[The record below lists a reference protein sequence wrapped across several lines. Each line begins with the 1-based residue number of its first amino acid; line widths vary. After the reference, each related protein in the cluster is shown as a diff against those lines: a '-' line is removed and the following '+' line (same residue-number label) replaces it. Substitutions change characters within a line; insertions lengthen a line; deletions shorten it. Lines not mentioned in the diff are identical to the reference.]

1 MATPDLI
8 KLAPT
13 LSAEERYKLI
23 VPDLHRTLMGE
34 KCLISESERQSII
47 KFDKRVVW
55 EEYTRNICILQWAT
69 TLWQRDIETER
80 LRAFALS
87 LNLSHTLERVLV
99 DGDDKSISKEK
110 RTGQFEKLK
119 KYVAMLEEQSV
130 EFYAYREAINKV
142 EQELYGVPLF
152 NEKEKNSIASCY
164 EMVDELF
171 EHNTS
176 TIRVMCENKIIKN
189 SIKPIVQ
196 DMESYLAK
204 KPVPDPATIEQIVNE
219 VREIADSETR
229 MLGR

>member
-171 EHNTS
+171 EHHNS
-176 TIRVMCENKIIKN
+176 TIRVMCENK
-189 SIKPIVQ
+189 
-196 DMESYLAK
+196 
-204 KPVPDPATIEQIVNE
+204 
-219 VREIADSETR
+219 
-229 MLGR
+229 

>member
-13 LSAEERYKLI
+13 LSVEERYKI
-23 VPDLHRTLMGE
+23 IIPDLHRQLMGE
-34 KCLISESERQSII
+34 EPLISESERQAITH
-47 KFDKRVVW
+47 FENRAVW

-69 TLWQRDIETER
+69 ALWLKDIETER
-80 LRAFALS
+80 LRVFALS
-87 LNLSHTLERVLV
+87 LNLHYTLERVLL

-110 RTGQFEKLK
+110 RAEQFERVK
-119 KYVAMLEEQSV
+119 KYVAMLKEHSV

-152 NEKEKNSIASCY
+152 NEEKKNSIASCY

-171 EHNTS
+171 EHHNT
-176 TIRVMCENKIIKN
+176 TIRVMCENKIIKRHV
-189 SIKPIVQ
+189 KPIVQ

-204 KPVPDPATIEQIVNE
+204 KPVPDAAIVE
-219 VREIADSETR
+219 RIVDEIRQIADSETR